1 MAIADKKLYV
11 KATYGLC
18 CGSME
23 CRLYDDS
30 PYLKEW
36 QAEITSVAEKD
47 GKFVITLD
55 KTAFYPGGGGQPS
68 DRGTI
73 GGVDVEDVYESQGQT
88 YHLLASRPTEK
99 SVPCRLD
106 FERRLDYMQQHTGQH
121 LLSAILFDD
130 YGWKTSSLHMSDEQ
144 VSVDVSV
151 LDIPADTLKVIEE
164 KVNDRIYMNLAI
176 KTHVVGTEEAAKF
189 PLRKVMPHADVIRV
203 VEIESTDF
211 SPCCGT
217 HVTRTGEIGIVKIMF
232 TEKRGSETRV
242 HFLCGKRAFKEFQ
255 REHVTIAGLM
265 KLYRTTEEKVLE
277 RAEAV
282 SSELRDAQKGLAEI
296 KNARLAI
303 EAKEL
308 AHAELSK
315 IIERSFESYHFDDLN
330 TLSQEI
336 LKNGDFIVILSSIPD
351 KRLLFAH
358 SGKFDV
364 NCGKVLKEQLQAF
377 NGKGGG
383 KDKWANAGF
392 ASADDMKRF
401 AAFLKDL
408 TSHSA

>member
-1 MAIADKKLYV
+1 M
-11 KATYGLC
+11 
-18 CGSME
+18 
-23 CRLYDDS
+23 
-30 PYLKEW
+30 
-36 QAEITSVAEKD
+36 
-47 GKFVITLD
+47 
-55 KTAFYPGGGGQPS
+55 
-68 DRGTI
+68 
-73 GGVDVEDVYESQGQT
+73 
-88 YHLLASRPTEK
+88 
-99 SVPCRLD
+99 
-106 FERRLDYMQQHTGQH
+106 
-121 LLSAILFDD
+121 
-130 YGWKTSSLHMSDEQ
+130 
-144 VSVDVSV
+144 
-151 LDIPADTLKVIEE
+151 
-164 KVNDRIYMNLAI
+164 
-176 KTHVVGTEEAAKF
+176 
-189 PLRKVMPHADVIRV
+189 
-203 VEIESTDF
+203 
-211 SPCCGT
+211 
-217 HVTRTGEIGIVKIMF
+217 TRTGEIGIVKIMF

-265 KLYRTTEEKVLE
+265 KLYRTTGEKILE

-282 SSELRDAQKGLAEI
+282 SSELRDAQKEMTEI
-296 KNARLAI
+296 KNARLTI

-308 AHAELSK
+308 AQSELSK

-364 NCGKVLKEQLQAF
+364 NCGKVLKERLQAF

-392 ASADDMKRF
+392 ASVDDMKRF